1 MVVWGVL
8 FLMSKEKNIQ
18 DHILKDLRSY
28 GRYCE
33 CFKIIKSSDSGEMDI
48 FFTTKITGAVFLE
61 VKKPGERP
69 SKLQE
74 YKIQK
79 MNDCGTKAF
88 YCDSIESWENIK
100 SLIGL
105 FKHNITLLCK

>member
-1 MVVWGVL
+1 MAT
-8 FLMSKEKNIQ
+8 EKNIQ

-28 GRYCE
+28 GRFCE

-48 FFTTKITGAVFLE
+48 FFTTKITGAVMLE

-69 SKLQE
+69 RKLQE
-74 YKIQK
+74 YKISK
-79 MNDCGTKAF
+79 INECGTKAF
-88 YCDSIESWENIK
+88 YCDSIESWGNIK

-105 FKHNITLLCK
+105 SKDRIALLCK